1 MAKPMIAEKN
11 AQKITADPIVT
22 IEPSLPS
29 LEELRFLG
37 LIHPVLLDRVRD
49 AARVSRREI
58 RQRSRCFCPID
69 RAIRGIK
76 VSFPKG
82 SESK

>member
-1 MAKPMIAEKN
+1 MIAEKN

-37 LIHPVLLDRVRD
+37 LIHPVLLDRFETQLEYLEEKFGKG
-49 AARVSRREI
+49 AG
-58 RQRSRCFCPID
+58 CFCPID